1 MTWKLALKRWNE
13 LRANKGKGSF
23 CLPRKG
29 TKEYNQVKKIQD
41 TMQKKKE
48 KIEEAKKPKRR
59 IIRRK
64 KKDDE

>member
-1 MTWKLALKRWNE
+1 MTWKEALKKWNE
-13 LRANKGKGSF
+13 LRSNKGTGAY
-23 CLPRKG
+23 CMPRKG